1 MLSNPQH
8 IELLNG
14 HVQIADFFC
23 KGLILLSLMPV
34 AAPIF
39 MCIRS
44 FSTGPFDREHGQRMM
59 SRLCTFVAE
68 LS

>member
-14 HVQIADFFC
+14 HVQIADFFF

-44 FSTGPFDREHGQRMM
+44 FSNRTI
-59 SRLCTFVAE
+59 
-68 LS
+68 